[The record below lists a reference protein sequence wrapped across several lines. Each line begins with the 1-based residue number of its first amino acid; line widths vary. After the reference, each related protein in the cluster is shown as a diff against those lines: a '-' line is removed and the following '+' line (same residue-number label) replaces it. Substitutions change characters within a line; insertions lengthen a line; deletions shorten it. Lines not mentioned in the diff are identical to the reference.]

1 MTIIMCKDC
10 GKRPSTVH
18 YTEIVNNQMTSMDL
32 CAECAELRGISVD
45 KQESYGLGD
54 LVAGL
59 IDSAAETESEKMGKV
74 RCPAC
79 GFAYSSF
86 KKVGRFGCP
95 ECYTAFEKQLVPLLR
110 QLHGSTRHEGKSPK
124 TLGPKAALRQEIVE
138 LQESLAKAVTNER
151 YEEAAR
157 IRDRIRDLE
166 SKVEE

>member
-1 MTIIMCKDC
+1 MPVNMCKDC

-18 YTEIVNNQMTSMDL
+18 YTEIVNNQMTTLDL

-45 KQESYGLGD
+45 KHESYGLGD

-59 IDSAAETESEKMGKV
+59 IDSAAETESERMGKV
-74 RCPAC
+74 KCPSC
-79 GFAYSSF
+79 GFAYSNF

-95 ECYTAFEKQLVPLLR
+95 ECYAAFEKQLVPLLR

-124 TLGPKAALRQEIVE
+124 RLGPKAVIRQEIAE
-138 LQESLAKAVTNER
+138 LQESLTQAVANEQ
-151 YEEAAR
+151 YEEAAE

-166 SKVEE
+166 SKVKE